1 MSEYNVKQ
9 ISEMLDTNPETVRR
23 WIRSGKLE
31 AEQTSKK
38 GGNVVSEEAL
48 KKFLQSTPKY
58 ASLLAGAAIAAT
70 PVMGLPM
77 AMGAIIGGI
86 AGGFYQRKNHTVT
99 PEYIKEHIASEIKK
113 SKKLIKQKEV
123 AIAQMQL
130 ELDNEKKNIQELTY
144 LLQNGDFD
152 QMALD
157 INTKE
162 KK

>member
-48 KKFLQSTPKY
+48 RKFLQSTPKY
-58 ASLLAGAAIAAT
+58 AGLLAGAAIAAT
-70 PVMGLPM
+70 PVMGLP
-77 AMGAIIGGI
+77 MGAIIGGI

-113 SKKLIKQKEV
+113 SEKLIKQKEV

-152 QMALD
+152 QMAID
-157 INTKE
+157 INKKE
-162 KK
+162 K

>member
-48 KKFLQSTPKY
+48 RKFLQSTPKY
-58 ASLLAGAAIAAT
+58 AGLLAGPAIAAT
-70 PVMGLPM
+70 PVMGLP
-77 AMGAIIGGI
+77 MGAIIGGI

-99 PEYIKEHIASEIKK
+99 PEYLKEHIASEIKK
-113 SKKLIKQKEV
+113 SEKLIKQKEV

-152 QMALD
+152 QMAID
-157 INTKE
+157 INKKE
-162 KK
+162 K